1 MYVVTKYNQ
10 SIDDIILNSFM
21 DLCVKFKIAERA
33 ISVYETVQ
41 RNISYSKF
49 NQELNL
55 SIIDSESLTYFNIG

>member
-33 ISVYETVQ
+33 ICVYETVQ

-49 NQELNL
+49 NQELNF
-55 SIIDSESLTYFNIG
+55 SIIDNESLTYFNIG